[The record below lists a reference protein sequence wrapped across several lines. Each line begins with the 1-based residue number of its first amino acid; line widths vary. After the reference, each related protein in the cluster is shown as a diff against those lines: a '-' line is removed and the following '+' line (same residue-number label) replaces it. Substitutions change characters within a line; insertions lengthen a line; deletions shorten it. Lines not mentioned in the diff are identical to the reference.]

1 MKPPQNPSNS
11 SKEPGENLDRDFEQE
26 FLLVERSLVT
36 LKERYTQVQRD
47 KSSQAELQQR
57 RKQLNQQKKYQTPEI
72 NAELRQIKQQLEVL
86 ELNLESQLFS
96 WGSLKEPFWQ
106 AVRFGGLGVIIG
118 WILKSSAG

>member
-1 MKPPQNPSNS
+1 MKPPHNSSNS
-11 SKEPGENLDRDFEQE
+11 SQQPSENIEKDFALE
-26 FLLVERSLVT
+26 LLEVERSLVA
-36 LKERYTQVQRD
+36 LKERYTQVQGD

-57 RKQLNQQKKYQTPEI
+57 RKQLNQQKNPTREV

-106 AVRFGGLGVIIG
+106 AIRFGGLGVIIG
-118 WILKSSAG
+118 WILKSFAG

>member
-11 SKEPGENLDRDFEQE
+11 SKEPEENLEKDFEQE
-26 FLLVERSLVT
+26 FLVVERSLVA
-36 LKERYTQVQRD
+36 LKERYIQVQAD
-47 KSSQAELQQR
+47 KSCQAELQQR
-57 RKQLNQQKKYQTPEI
+57 RKQLNQQKYQTPEI
-72 NAELRQIKQQLEVL
+72 NGELKQIKQQLEVL

-106 AVRFGGLGVIIG
+106 AIRFGGLGVIIG